1 MKGSVNLTER
11 SLKVLDTNKTFFGK
25 LSNTLSKLL
34 VPTRIGINGLVI
46 TLKRNNLLK
55 TYEAYINLPDNI
67 EKQKKD
73 TVSEKYEEAY
83 SLYLEAIDRHIMD
96 TIYKKVKSGI
106 ASEFEGNAMAQYYE
120 IINLK
125 NSDYNEYKYRKQKYL
140 IDIDY
145 ESLKV
150 SDKSKLLNRYEGFY
164 ISKMDTFYKAILKNY
179 SVSLAGTTNK
189 QNVDKDRLFNN
200 IFTTIDEYIKNIIS
214 LKIKND
220 SQNSF
225 DKIQKDYEEYEK
237 FDTGKLKQKEEI
249 EKKIIMLNISRVV
262 FTHSLPLV
270 ASEKCYERLIYES
283 RLAIINEEN
292 YKIKEELYLLMLD
305 LLKIYDEKLLST
317 KIYWEDLKEKENFK
331 TFWNLF
337 TTKKDEQEKEIML
350 LSREVS
356 LIDTKEND
364 EFIDLV
370 KYYKDKLVKFGS
382 MRAVKNS
389 CKTYKNCRKIK

>member
-1 MKGSVNLTER
+1 MKGSVSLAER

-55 TYEAYINLPDNI
+55 AYETYINLPDNI

-73 TVSEKYEEAY
+73 TITEKYEEAY

-125 NSDYNEYKYRKQKYL
+125 SSDYNEYKYRKQKYL

-150 SDKSKLLNRYEGFY
+150 ADKSKVLNKYQSFY

-189 QNVDKDRLFNN
+189 QNVDKDRLFDN
-200 IFTTIDEYIKNIIS
+200 IFTTIDEYIRNIIS

-225 DKIQKDYEEYEK
+225 DRIQKDYEEYEK
-237 FDTGKLKQKEEI
+237 FDVGKLKQKEEI

-270 ASEKCYERLIYES
+270 ASEKCYQRLIYEN

-292 YKIKEELYLLMLD
+292 YKRKEELYLLMLD

-337 TTKKDEQEKEIML
+337 TTKNDEQEKEIML

-356 LIDTKEND
+356 LIDTKEN
-364 EFIDLV
+364 EQFVDLV
-370 KYYKDKLVKFGS
+370 KYYKEKLVKYGR

-389 CKTYKNCRKIK
+389 CRTYQNCKKIK

>member
-46 TLKRNNLLK
+46 TLIRNNLLK

>member
-164 ISKMDTFYKAILKNY
+164 ISKMDTFYKGILKNY

>member
-1 MKGSVNLTER
+1 MLFR
-11 SLKVLDTNKTFFGK
+11 S
-25 LSNTLSKLL
+25 
-34 VPTRIGINGLVI
+34 
-46 TLKRNNLLK
+46 
-55 TYEAYINLPDNI
+55 DNI